1 MGTSS
6 LPYDTIAEYSNKN
19 RRNAKLRKSLGD
31 PNVSKGLNNSLMP
44 QKTGGTLTLRMTS
57 MNFKNKK
64 SHSPGR
70 RIARNF
76 ATISIADMSDSSIE
90 KPVPNSIQVQPYKS
104 TKIKTKAAMPLVP
117 KGPAPP
123 GPF

>member
-1 MGTSS
+1 M
-6 LPYDTIAEYSNKN
+6 
-19 RRNAKLRKSLGD
+19 GD

-44 QKTGGTLTLRMTS
+44 QKTGGRLTLRMTS
-57 MNFKNKK
+57 MNFKKKK

-70 RIARNF
+70 RMARNF
-76 ATISIADMSDSSIE
+76 ATISVVDMSNSNIE
-90 KPVPNSIQVQPYKS
+90 KPVPYSIEIQPYKS